1 VRFGFEHRRE
11 KTNARQSAKPHP
23 ELAFFLKFL
32 RRRID
37 RDVRVLGPYVRLPQR
52 LGKRV
57 TQEELAEAIGVG
69 REWYVELECGS
80 ARARAS
86 IGLVRRLADALTVT
100 PEERA
105 SLFQLALPD
114 VGRVQLRDDSIGALE
129 GYSRLRSMTKR
140 LWTATSTEDVLTTA
154 IEQIADWFD
163 GALLVR
169 STRRPESAPWEHRS
183 ADDKQD
189 RNTAAKVIRDM
200 REVTPQWCDAA
211 HFYPRLANA
220 GDLGSQHL
228 WPLPL
233 QRANLRVWARYRV
246 DGWFAMRYARVRS
259 RTGFVGGLY
268 LFHELGHSYSA
279 ADLAVLRAIAELA
292 SLALS

>member
-1 VRFGFEHRRE
+1 MKRL
-11 KTNARQSAKPHP
+11 TLRQGAKSHS
-23 ELAFFLKFL
+23 ELALFLRLL

-37 RDVRVLGPYVRLPQR
+37 RDVRVLGPYVRLPRR

-69 REWYVELECGS
+69 REWYVQLECGTGET
-80 ARARAS
+80 RAS
-86 IGLVRRLADALTVT
+86 TGLLRRLADALMVT

-105 SLFQLALPD
+105 SLFQLAIPD
-114 VGRVQLRDDSIGALE
+114 VHRIQLRDDSIAALE

-140 LWTATSTEDVLTTA
+140 LWAATSTEDVLTTA
-154 IEQIADWFD
+154 LEQIAGWFD

-169 STRRPESAPWEHRS
+169 ATHRPESAPWEHRGV
-183 ADDKQD
+183 DDKHDQS
-189 RNTAAKVIRDM
+189 TAIRDM
-200 REVTPQWCDAA
+200 RELAPEWCDAA

-220 GDLGSQHL
+220 GDLGSQDL

-233 QRANLRVWARYRV
+233 QRVNLKVWARYRV
-246 DGWFAMRYARVRS
+246 AGWFAMRYARVRS
-259 RTGFVGGLY
+259 RAGFVGGFY
-268 LFHELGHSYSA
+268 IFHEFGHSYSA
-279 ADLAVLRAIAELA
+279 SDLAVLGAFAELA

>member
-1 VRFGFEHRRE
+1 VERR
-11 KTNARQSAKPHP
+11 TLRQSAEPRP
-23 ELAFFLKFL
+23 ELADFLKFL

-37 RDVRVLGPYVRLPQR
+37 RDVRALGPYVRVSQR

-57 TQEELAEAIGVG
+57 TQEELAEAIGVS

-86 IGLVRRLADALTVT
+86 TGLLRRLAEALMVT

-114 VGRVQLRDDSIGALE
+114 VGRIQLRDDSMSALE

-154 IEQIADWFD
+154 TEQIADWFD
-163 GALLVR
+163 GAVLVR
-169 STRRPESAPWEHRS
+169 STRREESAPWKHRS
-183 ADDKQD
+183 VDDKQD
-189 RNTAAKVIRDM
+189 QNKAAKVIRDM
-200 REVTPQWCDAA
+200 GQLIPEWCDAA

-220 GDLGSQHL
+220 GDLGSQDL

-233 QRANLRVWARYRV
+233 QRANLKVWARYRV

-268 LFHELGHSYSA
+268 LFHELGYSYSA
-279 ADLAVLRAIAELA
+279 SDLAVLRAFAESA

>member
-1 VRFGFEHRRE
+1 VERR
-11 KTNARQSAKPHP
+11 TLRQSAEPHP
-23 ELAFFLKFL
+23 DLAYFLKFL

-37 RDVRVLGPYVRLPQR
+37 RDVRALGPYVRVSQR

-57 TQEELAEAIGVG
+57 TQEELAEAIGVS

-86 IGLVRRLADALTVT
+86 TGLLRRLADALMVT

-114 VGRVQLRDDSIGALE
+114 VGRVQLRDDSMSALE

-169 STRRPESAPWEHRS
+169 STRREESAPWKHRS
-183 ADDKQD
+183 VDDKQD
-189 RNTAAKVIRDM
+189 QNKAARVIRDM
-200 REVTPQWCDAA
+200 SQLTPEWCDAA

-220 GDLGSQHL
+220 GDLGSQDL

-233 QRANLRVWARYRV
+233 QRANLKVWARYRV

-279 ADLAVLRAIAELA
+279 SDLAVLRAFAESA